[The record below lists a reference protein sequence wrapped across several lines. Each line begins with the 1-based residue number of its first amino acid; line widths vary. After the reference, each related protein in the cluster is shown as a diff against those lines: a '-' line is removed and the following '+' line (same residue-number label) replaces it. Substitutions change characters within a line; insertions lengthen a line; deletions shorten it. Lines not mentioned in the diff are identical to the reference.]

1 MKNGPNRRKSSSP
14 LQKLHRWGWS
24 AAFAGS
30 LSIAIPAAASNAP
43 GSQISINKIAID
55 AYCSEAQSK
64 TALLADGSVSY
75 KHVADLASK
84 RALVEHP
91 SVYRD
96 SSAWKVKIVP
106 LLDQYG
112 ELTSELCTEEDEPS
126 A

>member
-30 LSIAIPAAASNAP
+30 LSIAIPAAASSGAAASNAP

-64 TALLADGSVSY
+64 AALLADGSVSY

-96 SSAWKVKIVP
+96 SSAWKVKI
-106 LLDQYG
+106 
-112 ELTSELCTEEDEPS
+112 
-126 A
+126 